1 MARTHDRLPSTQ
13 RPETEVLNR
22 HLQALSGALDWAAA
36 AAVAAPWVRAVREN
50 PPPFGPWKACS
61 RNTPFPAPKAW
72 R

>member
-22 HLQALSGALDWAAA
+22 HLQALSGALNWAAA

-50 PPPFGPWKACS
+50 PPPF
-61 RNTPFPAPKAW
+61 
-72 R
+72 